1 MERGYRHGDIA
12 VTLVASSASGV
23 TDLQPRSDGCR
34 SDSQN
39 VVHVGSACGAPSSTN
54 ATSALEALQR
64 ESSFGWIS
72 QSRFQG
78 AYSLQCFQAKL
89 SQDQRHFLIMRL
101 G

>member
-1 MERGYRHGDIA
+1 MERGCRHGDIA

-23 TDLQPRSDGCR
+23 TDLQQRSDDCG
-34 SDSQN
+34 SDTQN
-39 VVHVGSACGAPSSTN
+39 VVLVGSACGAPSSAN

-64 ESSFGWIS
+64 ESSTRLDIS
-72 QSRFQG
+72 QPFSGTYAPQF
-78 AYSLQCFQAKL
+78 FQAKL